1 MINTITSSQG
11 RPVENAFYRITIL
24 IIVACIIGGIVSLAA
39 IAFLEAV
46 AFLNTLLFVSPHT
59 RIQIQDSLLLG
70 IVTVAVPTL
79 GGLLVGFLFQKL
91 SPTHGSLGPIDSIY
105 AVQLRQEL
113 PDWRSGMVSTIAA
126 VLSLGCGASVGQY
139 GPMVYMGSLFGGLV
153 AKLKLH
159 IPNLTSIAI
168 ACGVATAISTAFSA
182 PIAGIIFA
190 HEVILRHY
198 SLQSFAPTTVSAA
211 AGYIV
216 ANVVFERDALFL
228 VQFDTVTHSYE
239 YALFAFLGLASALLA
254 TVFMHLILKFSSISQ
269 NLKLASMWHPAL
281 AGLLVGFV
289 ALALPEVLGTGRE
302 TLRFAIVEGAF
313 ETQEL
318 LLLVGAKLVL
328 TAVCVS
334 FGFAGGV
341 FSPALLIGILFGALA
356 WSILE
361 LMGIPNSGVVVYA
374 ICGMMAVNTAV
385 IGAPLTTILIVYELT
400 RNYDLTIA
408 AMVSVVFAN
417 LLAFRI
423 FGRSLFDIQ
432 LAKKG
437 IDLSLGRDRV
447 ILENTPVTNFLSHDY
462 IYLLSTTRVEPA
474 IAKLKTAENQVI
486 VLIDEE
492 SRYVGMLNTQ
502 ALLHSENDDFVQA
515 LSEMKPEMVET
526 TSIWQAMRC
535 LDQFSKDG
543 APVLTEDRK
552 VIGILTETNLI
563 NAYMDIMHGIR
574 KEENAVV

>member
-1 MINTITSSQG
+1 MIKTITSSQG

-24 IIVACIIGGIVSLAA
+24 ITVACIIGGIVSLAA
-39 IAFLEAV
+39 IAFLESV
-46 AFLNTLLFVSPHT
+46 TFLNTLLFVAPHT
-59 RIQIQDSLLLG
+59 RIQIQNSQLLG
-70 IVTVAVPTL
+70 LVTVSVPTL
-79 GGLLVGFLFQKL
+79 GGLLVGFIFQKL

-113 PDWRSGMVSTIAA
+113 TDWRSGLVSTLAA

-168 ACGVATAISTAFSA
+168 ACGVATAISTAFNA

-216 ANVVFERDALFL
+216 ANVVFEREPLFL

-239 YALFAFLGLASALLA
+239 YALFALLGLTSALLA
-254 TVFMHLILKFSSISQ
+254 TVFMHLVLMFSNVSN
-269 NLKLASMWHPAL
+269 NLKLRPMWHPAI
-281 AGLLVGFV
+281 AGLLVGLT

-318 LLLVGAKLVL
+318 LFLVSAKLLL

-361 LMGIPNSGVVVYA
+361 IMGVPNSGVVVYA

-408 AMVSVVFAN
+408 AMVSVVFSN

-437 IDLSLGRDRV
+437 INLSLGRDRV
-447 ILENTPVTNFLSHDY
+447 LLENTAVVNFLSHDF
-462 IYLLSTTRVEPA
+462 ISIPSKTPVETA
-474 IAKLKTAENQVI
+474 LKAFKNAEKKAM
-486 VLIDEE
+486 VLIDEN
-492 SRYVGMLNTQ
+492 SRYVGMLNKHL
-502 ALLHSENDDFVQA
+502 LLHRSNDNLVQM
-515 LSEMKPEMVET
+515 LSKMKLEISHT
-526 TSIWQAMRC
+526 TSVWQAMRC
-535 LDQFSKDG
+535 LDQFSTEG

-552 VIGILTETNLI
+552 VIGVLTETNVI

>member
-1 MINTITSSQG
+1 MIKTITSSQG

-24 IIVACIIGGIVSLAA
+24 ITVACIIGGIVSLAA
-39 IAFLEAV
+39 IAFLESV
-46 AFLNTLLFVSPHT
+46 AFLNTVLFVAPHT
-59 RIQIQDSLLLG
+59 RIQIQDSYLLG
-70 IVTVAVPTL
+70 LVTVSVPTL

-91 SPTHGSLGPIDSIY
+91 SPIHGSLGPIDSIY

-113 PDWRSGMVSTIAA
+113 PDWRSGVVSTLAA

-168 ACGVATAISTAFSA
+168 ACGVATAISTAFNA

-216 ANVVFERDALFL
+216 ANVVFEREPLFL

-239 YALFAFLGLASALLA
+239 YALFALLGLTSALLA
-254 TVFMHLILKFSSISQ
+254 TVFMHLVLVFSNVS
-269 NLKLASMWHPAL
+269 NNMKVRLMWHPAI
-281 AGLLVGFV
+281 AGLLVGLT
-289 ALALPEVLGTGRE
+289 ALALPEVLG
-302 TLRFAIVEGAF
+302 
-313 ETQEL
+313 
-318 LLLVGAKLVL
+318 
-328 TAVCVS
+328 
-334 FGFAGGV
+334 
-341 FSPALLIGILFGALA
+341 
-356 WSILE
+356 ILE
-361 LMGIPNSGVVVYA
+361 IMGVPNSGVVVYA

-408 AMVSVVFAN
+408 AMVSVVFSN

-437 IDLSLGRDRV
+437 INLSLGRDRV
-447 ILENTPVTNFLSHDY
+447 LLENTAVVNFLSHDF
-462 IYLLSTTRVEPA
+462 ISIPSKTSVETA
-474 IAKLKTAENQVI
+474 LKAFKNAEKKAM
-486 VLIDEE
+486 VLIDEN
-492 SRYVGMLNTQ
+492 SRYVGMLNKHL
-502 ALLHSENDDFVQA
+502 LLHRSNDNLVQM
-515 LSEMKPEMVET
+515 LSKMKLEISHT
-526 TSIWQAMRC
+526 TSVWQAMRC
-535 LDQFSKDG
+535 LDQFSTEG
-543 APVLTEDRK
+543 APVLTDSKRLGLIPLPRHQGSQFK
-552 VIGILTETNLI
+552 PRLT
-563 NAYMDIMHGIR
+563 M
-574 KEENAVV
+574 VV

>member
-1 MINTITSSQG
+1 MIKTITSSQG

-24 IIVACIIGGIVSLAA
+24 ITVACIIGGIVSLAA
-39 IAFLEAV
+39 IAFLESV
-46 AFLNTLLFVSPHT
+46 AFLNTVLFVAPHT
-59 RIQIQDSLLLG
+59 RIQIQNSQLLAL
-70 IVTVAVPTL
+70 VTVSVPTL
-79 GGLLVGFLFQKL
+79 GGLLVGFIFQKL

-113 PDWRSGMVSTIAA
+113 PDWRSGVVSTLAA

-168 ACGVATAISTAFSA
+168 ACGVATAISTAFNA

-216 ANVVFERDALFL
+216 ANVVFEREPLFL

-239 YALFAFLGLASALLA
+239 YALFALLGLTSALLA
-254 TVFMHLILKFSSISQ
+254 TVFMHLVLVFSNVSN
-269 NLKLASMWHPAL
+269 NLKLRAMWHPAI
-281 AGLLVGFV
+281 AGLLVGLT

-318 LLLVGAKLVL
+318 LFLVSAKLLL

-361 LMGIPNSGVVVYA
+361 IMGVPNSGVVVYA

-408 AMVSVVFAN
+408 AMVSVVFSN

-437 IDLSLGRDRV
+437 INLSLGRDRV
-447 ILENTPVTNFLSHDY
+447 LLENTAVVNFLSHDF
-462 IYLLSTTRVEPA
+462 ISIPSKTPVETA
-474 IAKLKTAENQVI
+474 LKAFKNAEKKAM
-486 VLIDEE
+486 VLIDEN
-492 SRYVGMLNTQ
+492 SRYVGMLNKHL
-502 ALLHSENDDFVQA
+502 LLHRSNDNLVQM
-515 LSEMKPEMVET
+515 LSKMKLEISHT
-526 TSIWQAMRC
+526 TSVWQAMRC
-535 LDQFSKDG
+535 LDQFSTEG

-552 VIGILTETNLI
+552 VIGVLTETNVI